1 MCMHAEQIPSNMG
14 VAPRSDTETS
24 ARDEDRQQKSQL
36 QGSYT
41 ADDIDAVQAKLE
53 KSHQES

>member
-1 MCMHAEQIPSNMG
+1 MHAEQIPSNMG
-14 VAPRSDTETS
+14 VAPRSDTEAA
-24 ARDEDRQQKSQL
+24 ARDKDRQQKSQL

-53 KSHQES
+53 KSHQQT

>member
-1 MCMHAEQIPSNMG
+1 MG
-14 VAPRSDTETS
+14 VAPRSDTEAA
-24 ARDEDRQQKSQL
+24 ARDKDRQQKSQL

-53 KSHQES
+53 KSHQQT